1 MNKVKIEENL
11 KIIVNNIMIYYDL
24 KEYTRYV
31 EQLYKGK
38 MIGNI
43 NQAIEKYKSRLMTME
58 NILKGQ
64 LTFMD
69 YIAPI
74 LNRKSSSKYPNIVYN
89 DVLVKDFYPNEVTDA
104 TLDEKI
110 KLQHKLMI
118 KLYLI
123 FYLFLL
129 FHSIVYQYFPA
140 TDFISQIAC
149 QFQGIQERIDCSIT
163 FQTATVSYIA

>member
-1 MNKVKIEENL
+1 
-11 KIIVNNIMIYYDL
+11 MIYYDL

-69 YIAPI
+69 DIAPI
-74 LNRKSSSKYPNIVYN
+74 LNRKSSSKYPNIV
-89 DVLVKDFYPNEVTDA
+89 
-104 TLDEKI
+104 
-110 KLQHKLMI
+110 
-118 KLYLI
+118 
-123 FYLFLL
+123 
-129 FHSIVYQYFPA
+129 
-140 TDFISQIAC
+140 
-149 QFQGIQERIDCSIT
+149 
-163 FQTATVSYIA
+163 